1 MNNIAVNGIIFFGIE
16 TVGIAA
22 VYLLCRYTWR
32 RSMLFSVILA
42 AFSSVL
48 FAFLSVFIL
57 GTLNRL

>member
-1 MNNIAVNGIIFFGIE
+1 MNNIAANSIIFFGIE
-16 TVGIAA
+16 AFGIVA

-32 RSMLFSVILA
+32 RSRLFSALLA
-42 AFSSVL
+42 AASSVL